1 MTTTASR
8 IRDERAPRSP
18 RGVAGVAAALC
29 VGALAATGAVAQGE
43 PRADDAGVGR
53 TADALEAA
61 QHAYE
66 EGRWEAAYRQFA
78 ALADDG
84 DAEAARVAWLMH
96 RHGLPLY
103 RTVLPA
109 SEPQRI
115 RWQQL
120 SGAVAPLPFRP
131 MSTWAWQPAV
141 DVDPSR
147 RPAAAGIDP
156 PRRSP

>member
-1 MTTTASR
+1 
-8 IRDERAPRSP
+8 
-18 RGVAGVAAALC
+18 
-29 VGALAATGAVAQGE
+29 
-43 PRADDAGVGR
+43 
-53 TADALEAA
+53 
-61 QHAYE
+61 
-66 EGRWEAAYRQFA
+66 
-78 ALADDG
+78 
-84 DAEAARVAWLMH
+84 MH

-103 RTVLPA
+103 RTVLAA

-115 RWQQL
+115 RWQQF